1 MTYCS
6 VFRIVESY
14 KLLYLFSMLSSPSAS
29 STTTNPILVHCSAG
43 VGRTGTFI
51 ALYKLIEDYFDFVAE
66 RKQNKRISVQ
76 KFRHSLIN
84 REKIKYFDVYD
95 TVLQMRYQRRKMVQ
109 KEEQYLYIYRCFRDA
124 VKTEEGG

>member
-1 MTYCS
+1 
-6 VFRIVESY
+6 
-14 KLLYLFSMLSSPSAS
+14 MLSSPSAS

-43 VGRTGTFI
+43 VGRTGTFN